1 MQIVNIRPMDILYM
15 LEDEDLASMNY
26 SDLRK
31 LCVAITL
38 DLQVQKE
45 SNKEPETFLA

>member
-1 MQIVNIRPMDILYM
+1 VNIKPMDILYM
-15 LEDEDLASMNY
+15 LEDEDLASMQY

-38 DLQVQKE
+38 DLQIEKE
-45 SNKEPETFLA
+45 RNKEPETFLA